1 MIKIIARSIL
11 VIIIASGS
19 LIACGGSGD
28 GGDGGDGGDV
38 TPTWLAEKI
47 AQTIEKN
54 SYTTVECAEID
65 MDPPGYLKG
74 NKESGVCGD
83 FIIVTYDPEVN
94 TEWQSDS
101 NDFVNSQGG
110 LACNLGSAD
119 FILVATGIPFKIYAD
134 VALGNTA
141 ENILFQE
148 FEKIAKD
155 AGALNALYVD
165 CSAGGSQSGNILFE
179 N

>member
-11 VIIIASGS
+11 IITIASGS

-28 GGDGGDGGDV
+28 A
-38 TPTWLAEKI
+38 TPTSLAEKI

-74 NKESGVCGD
+74 NKESGVCDD

-94 TEWQSDS
+94 TEWTDDFT
-101 NDFVNSQGG
+101 DFVNAQGSFFCS
-110 LACNLGSAD
+110 LSSRSLILSAWSESKN
-119 FILVATGIPFKIYAD
+119 FGIYAD
-134 VALGNTA
+134 INLGNST
-141 ENILFQE
+141 EISLLNTFRQ
-148 FEKIAKD
+148 IARD
-155 AGALNALYVD
+155 AGAEKALYVK
-165 CSAGGSQSGNILFE
+165 CSDGEGQRIF
-179 N
+179 